1 MTRDAGLDVPRPGGA
16 KCRMTVILQ
25 GEHTHFDRAEFDG
38 RRARTVADMQ
48 RRGLRALLMFR
59 QESMYWLTGYDTFGY
74 VYFQCL
80 VLTDDGRMVLLTR
93 APDRLQARFTSI
105 VEDVRIWVDA
115 ADAAPAG
122 DLAALLRE
130 LGCAGGTLGVEWD
143 AYGLTARNGQ
153 RLAAALD
160 GLAALHDASDLV
172 SALRLVKSP
181 AEIGYVR
188 RAAELADAALAAAEA
203 RAAPGAFEGDILA
216 DMQAAVFR
224 GGGDDPANE
233 YIIGSGAGAQMCR
246 YYSGR
251 RHVDA
256 DDQLT
261 LEFAGAYRHYHACLM
276 RTFLIG
282 RADPRLP
289 DMHAASAEAL
299 LAAEAALRPGAALHE
314 VFDAHARTLDARG
327 YRQARLNACGY
338 SLGATFAPNWMD
350 WPMLYAGQA
359 VEARPGMVLFIHI
372 IVFDAANGLAMTLGR
387 TSLVTEA
394 GSQPLSQASIELV
407 RR

>member
-1 MTRDAGLDVPRPGGA
+1 MTQIR
-16 KCRMTVILQ
+16 Q
-25 GEHTHFDRAEFDG
+25 GEHTHFTRAEFDD
-38 RRARTVADMQ
+38 RRARTVAEMQ
-48 RRGLRALLMFR
+48 RRGLRALLLFR

-80 VLTDDGRMVLLTR
+80 VLTDDGRLALLTR

-105 VEDVRIWVDA
+105 VEDVRIWADG
-115 ADAAPAG
+115 ADAQPARE
-122 DLAALLRE
+122 LRALLQD
-130 LGCAGGTLGVEWD
+130 LGCGGGVLGVEWD

-153 RLAAALD
+153 LLTAALAGFATLVD
-160 GLAALHDASDLV
+160 GSDLI
-172 SALRLVKSP
+172 SRLRLVKSP
-181 AEIGYVR
+181 AEIAHVR
-188 RAAELADAALAAAEA
+188 RAAELADDALAEAE
-203 RAAPGAFEGDILA
+203 RLAAPGAFEGDILA
-216 DMQAAVFR
+216 AMQGAVFR

-251 RHVDA
+251 KRLDV

-282 RADPRLP
+282 HADPRLP
-289 DMHAASAEAL
+289 DMHAACAEAL
-299 LAAEAALRPGAALHE
+299 HAAEAALRPGEPLGA

-327 YRQARLNACGY
+327 HKAHRLNACGY
-338 SLGATFAPNWMD
+338 SLGTTFAPNWMD

-359 VEARPGMVLFIHI
+359 IEAQPGMVFFIHI
-372 IVFDAANGLAMTLGR
+372 ILFDAERGFPMTLGR
-387 TSLVTEA
+387 TSLVTETGA
-394 GSQPLSQASIELV
+394 EPLSRASIELV

>member
-1 MTRDAGLDVPRPGGA
+1 
-16 KCRMTVILQ
+16 MTVIRQ
-25 GEHTHFDRAEFDG
+25 GEHIHFSRAEFDQ
-38 RRARTVADMQ
+38 RRAATVAEMQ
-48 RRGLRALLMFR
+48 RRGLRGLLMFR

-80 VLTDDGRMVLLTR
+80 VLTDDGRLSLLTR

-105 VEDVRIWVDA
+105 VEDVRIWVDG
-115 ADAAPAG
+115 ADAAPAMELRAV
-122 DLAALLRE
+122 LAG
-130 LGCAGGTLGVEWD
+130 LGVGGGTLGVEWE

-153 RLAAALD
+153 RLAAALEGFFATD
-160 GLAALHDASDLV
+160 DASDLV

-181 AEIGYVR
+181 AEVAYVR
-188 RAAELADAALAAAEA
+188 RAGELVDAALAAAEA

-216 DMQAAVFR
+216 DMQAEVFR

-246 YYSGR
+246 YFTGR
-251 RHVDA
+251 RHLDA

-261 LEFAGAYRHYHACLM
+261 LEFAAAYRHYHACLM
-276 RTFLIG
+276 RTFVIG
-282 RADPRLP
+282 RADPRLVA
-289 DMHAASAEAL
+289 MHAACAESL
-299 LAAEAALRPGAALHE
+299 HAAEAALRPGAPLQD
-314 VFDAHARTLDARG
+314 VFLAHARVLDAHGLRE
-327 YRQARLNACGY
+327 ARLNACGY
-338 SLGATFAPNWMD
+338 SLGTTYAPNWMD

-359 VEARPGMVLFIHI
+359 VEAKPGMVFFIHI

-387 TSLVTEA
+387 TSLVTQT
-394 GSQPLSQASIELV
+394 GSETISRADIDLV